1 MAEDPTPFE
10 SVIPCSTK
18 GTALGGLAWVTPESD
33 EELLLMDIV
42 FFSPLD
48 SGLFTFVKEAA
59 VAWIA
64 REMSCFLFWVGLFP
78 KAEASRSTAVIE
90 GEIPRQNPKREK
102 REERRG

>member
-48 SGLFTFVKEAA
+48 SGLFNLSRTVE
-59 VAWIA
+59 AWIA
-64 REMSCFLFWVGLFP
+64 REMLVFLSGRVFSP
-78 KAEASRSTAVIE
+78 KPKQAEALR
-90 GEIPRQNPKREK
+90 
-102 REERRG
+102 